1 MCPGVSLP
9 EHWHW
14 LAQGRGGFVL
24 GEGGQQEG
32 QDPGGAGCC
41 GLRVLVLGE
50 EYKASGGHIRARE
63 GDTGR
68 LCLEVGVI

>member
-1 MCPGVSLP
+1 MTLVGTGEGWVCS
-9 EHWHW
+9 
-14 LAQGRGGFVL
+14 

-41 GLRVLVLGE
+41 GLRVLVLRE

-63 GDTGR
+63 GETGR
-68 LCLEVGVI
+68 LCLKVGVI